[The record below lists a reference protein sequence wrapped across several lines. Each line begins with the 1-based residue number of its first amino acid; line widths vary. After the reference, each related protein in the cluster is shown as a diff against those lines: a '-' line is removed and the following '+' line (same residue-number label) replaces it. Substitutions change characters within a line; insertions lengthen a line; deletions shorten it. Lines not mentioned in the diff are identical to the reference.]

1 MFYLRLS
8 VYLFLSF
15 SPGMSSQLQFRITLS
30 QIVTFIHV
38 SVYLFLYLS
47 LSFLPGM
54 SSQLQGHRCRR
65 LRHRSM
71 YLSVCLSI
79 CLSHLECLL
88 SFRVIVIVDCDID
101 PLVCLSVCFSVCLCL
116 SLTWNVFSSS
126 ESSLS
131 QIVTLIHWSVCLFVC
146 FCFCLS
152 HLECLFIFRVIVVVD
167 CHIDPFV
174 VFFWAKRES
183 SQFSLT
189 DVIKE

>member
-1 MFYLRLS
+1 MNLGNNSYIINVLLASICLSISLYLTWNVFSASVQDHVVVDCDIDPCVCLS
-8 VYLFLSF
+8 V
-15 SPGMSSQLQFRITLS
+15 
-30 QIVTFIHV
+30 
-38 SVYLFLYLS
+38 SVFVYLS

-79 CLSHLECLL
+79 CLSHLECHLI
-88 SFRVIVIVDCDID
+88 FGIIVIVDCDID

-131 QIVTLIHWSVCLFVC
+131 
-146 FCFCLS
+146 
-152 HLECLFIFRVIVVVD
+152 
-167 CHIDPFV
+167 
-174 VFFWAKRES
+174 
-183 SQFSLT
+183 
-189 DVIKE
+189 